1 MPVPITLPVY
11 GCELDESRVFRA
23 RAPYF
28 GITPVITSAPVRA
41 STARLA
47 AGRCSVSVGHKTPIG
62 EPELRALA
70 DAGVR
75 YISTRS
81 AGVDH
86 IDLLSACELGITVEN
101 VAYSPDSVA
110 DHTLML
116 MLMALRRTKAVLR
129 GVDAHDYR
137 LPDDRGRELRDLT
150 VGIIG
155 TGRIGTAVIERLHG
169 FGCRILACDEG
180 RSADAEYVALDDLL
194 RASDIVSLHVP
205 LDAGTR
211 HLLDARRLGSMK
223 PGAYVVNTGRGGLID
238 TAALVDALADGRLGG
253 AALDV
258 VEGEEGVFYADRRT
272 TPVTDETLLR
282 LHALPNALLTPHTG
296 YYTDHA
302 LTDTV
307 INSLINCL
315 RFERGLQ
322 RD

>member
-1 MPVPITLPVY
+1 MPPSITLPVY
-11 GCELDESRVFRA
+11 GCELDESRVFRE

-28 GITPVITSAPVRA
+28 GITPVITSAPVLA
-41 STARLA
+41 STVRLA
-47 AGRCSVSVGHKTPIG
+47 TGQRSISVGHKVPIR

-70 DAGVR
+70 QAGVR

-81 AGVDH
+81 VGVDH
-86 IDLLSACELGITVEN
+86 IDLACARELGITVEN

-116 MLMALRRTKAVLR
+116 MLMALRHAKSVLR

-155 TGRIGTAVIERLHG
+155 TGRIGSVVIARLRG
-169 FGCRILACDEG
+169 FGCRILATDDRRG
-180 RSADAEYVALDDLL
+180 PDAEYVPLDELL
-194 RASDIVSLHVP
+194 AVSDIVSLHVP
-205 LDAGTR
+205 LDPGTR

-238 TAALVDALADGRLGG
+238 TAALVEALARGTLGG

-258 VEGEEGVFYADRRT
+258 VEGEEGVFYADRRA

-296 YYTDHA
+296 FFTDHA

-322 RD
+322 HD